1 MKEYGVTAMPTFHFI
16 KNKKIVETIKG
27 ADKEAV
33 RAAVVKHIQG
43 LAPVASTSGSEPSDV
58 CVNS

>member
-1 MKEYGVTAMPTFHFI
+1 MPTFNFI
-16 KNKKIVETIKG
+16 KNKKIVDTIQE

-43 LAPVASTSGSEPSDV
+43 LAPVASTSGSEPLDA
-58 CVNS
+58 CVIS